1 MPEIRDAV
9 PDDISEL
16 CDVFRRSSLSNVG
29 DRPALLAHPD
39 VLEFDSVCVHENRTR
54 VAVEAGRV
62 VGFAS
67 TTLAADFIELDD
79 LFVDPDWMRRGI
91 ALALI
96 RDAEAIARSRGVSRI
111 EATGNHHARAFYAH
125 AGFVEMGPAQ
135 TRFGPAIRMRLGV
148 S

>member
-1 MPEIRDAV
+1 MIRSAT
-9 PDDISEL
+9 PDDLPRLADI
-16 CDVFRRSSLSNVG
+16 FRRASLHNEG
-29 DRPALLAHPD
+29 DRQALLEHPE
-39 VLEFDSVCVHENRTR
+39 VLELDPACVYENRSR
-54 VAVEAGRV
+54 VAVEDGRV

-67 TTLAADFIELDD
+67 TTLAGDFIELDD

-111 EATGNHHARAFYAH
+111 EVTGNHHARAFYEH
-125 AGFVEMGPAQ
+125 AGFVETGPAQ

-148 S
+148 